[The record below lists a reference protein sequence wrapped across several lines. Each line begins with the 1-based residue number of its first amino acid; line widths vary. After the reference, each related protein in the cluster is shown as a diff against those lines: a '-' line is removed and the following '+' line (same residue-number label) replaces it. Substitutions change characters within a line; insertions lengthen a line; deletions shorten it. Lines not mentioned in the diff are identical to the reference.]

1 MENCPFI
8 DDFPIKTSIYKGFS
22 MAMLNNEMVL
32 STRKPMVWGTHILGN
47 LHLSPLPPAPSHAS
61 NCVDFLGNP
70 RMVCQ
75 NDWDTQ
81 RCSRSFHIK
90 ILYYIILYDII
101 LYCSSVMCIYIYIC
115 INIYICI
122 YIHVYIYMY
131 ICIYI
136 CIYICVCVY
145 IYICIYIYVCIYMC
159 VYIYIYIYISIN

>member
-1 MENCPFI
+1 MYPPVLGLI
-8 DDFPIKTSIYKGFS
+8 HTSTSQLWVRHEKPVDAGEKETSMQVICSGGF
-22 MAMLNNEMVL
+22 LNWGNPEIIQIWIL

-47 LHLSPLPPAPSHAS
+47 FHLSPLPPAAPSHAS

-101 LYCSSVMCIYIYIC
+101 LYCVSVMY
-115 INIYICI
+115 
-122 YIHVYIYMY
+122 
-131 ICIYI
+131 
-136 CIYICVCVY
+136 IYICVC
-145 IYICIYIYVCIYMC
+145 IT
-159 VYIYIYIYISIN
+159 YIYIYINKLMHIICHPTTYQCSDF